1 MTQLE
6 PETSINFVWKQKTKQ
21 KNINDKK
28 KIVDKYRLWER
39 ETNGKKKINQQ
50 KRKQPM
56 MNALFFIS

>member
-1 MTQLE
+1 M
-6 PETSINFVWKQKTKQ
+6 I
-21 KNINDKK
+21 KK

-39 ETNGKKKINQQ
+39 ETNGKKKINKK

>member
-28 KIVDKYRLWER
+28 KKLLTSTVYEKGRQMVR
-39 ETNGKKKINQQ
+39 KK
-50 KRKQPM
+50 
-56 MNALFFIS
+56 